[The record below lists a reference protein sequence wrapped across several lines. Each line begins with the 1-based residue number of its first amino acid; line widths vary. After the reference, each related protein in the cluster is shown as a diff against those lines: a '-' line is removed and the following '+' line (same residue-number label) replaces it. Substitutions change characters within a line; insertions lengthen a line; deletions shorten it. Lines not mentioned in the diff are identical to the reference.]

1 MTDFTGSNTPAEHR
15 DSWRTPP
22 EILLRLMQSS
32 FFNLMLQ
39 PAKKTDYVGFFISQ
53 EQNTLT
59 TSWPEAMGYA
69 SGYVWLNP
77 PYSNI
82 SPFVKKGSH

>member
-22 EILLRLMQSS
+22 EIFAALNAEFVFQLDAAASEKNRLCR
-32 FFNLMLQ
+32 L
-39 PAKKTDYVGFFISQ
+39 FISQ

-77 PYSNI
+77 PCQRQ
-82 SPFVKKGSH
+82 